1 MKLKMSFFQMVPLFK
16 AVLIKNYDIAHLL
29 LSHKDIDVNI
39 ISILFIIF
47 DKVQKSN
54 IFKSFQ

>member
-1 MKLKMSFFQMVPLFK
+1 MKLKMTFFQMIPLFK
-16 AVLIKNYDIAHLL
+16 AVLIKNSDIAHLL
-29 LSHKDIDVNI
+29 LSHKDTDVNI
-39 ISILFIIF
+39 ISIFFVIL

>member
-1 MKLKMSFFQMVPLFK
+1 MTFFQMIPLFK
-16 AVLIKNYDIAHLL
+16 AVLIKNPDIAHLL
-29 LSHKDIDVNI
+29 LSHKDTNVNI
-39 ISILFIIF
+39 ISILFVIL